1 MEDLDWLESI
11 LIPVFGS
18 KGAKDNLGK
27 IYAWRDRE
35 VAKELAVWDEAIKQG
50 TTHRSS
56 ISQRI
61 KELESAPINKAKETA
76 EDE

>member
-1 MEDLDWLESI
+1 MEGLDWLESI

-35 VAKELAVWDEAIKQG
+35 VAAARNKLIQDLFPSPKPSKEPLDGK
-50 TTHRSS
+50 HRDYPAP
-56 ISQRI
+56 
-61 KELESAPINKAKETA
+61 KLETGEEI
-76 EDE
+76 